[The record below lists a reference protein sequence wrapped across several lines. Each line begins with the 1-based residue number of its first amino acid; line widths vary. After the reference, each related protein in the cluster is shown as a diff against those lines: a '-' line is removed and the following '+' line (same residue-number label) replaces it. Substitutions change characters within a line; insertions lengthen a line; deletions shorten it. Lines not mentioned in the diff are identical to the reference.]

1 MASTSPVPSPPGKR
15 PLPSDPL
22 LGTSPARW
30 HGGLAPWQ
38 GTFPFR
44 ATANLGPVAWLDI
57 APKAELAIRAGG
69 FDLAFR
75 QAPQYAPDPWGSTP
89 LRPGIGY
96 FVGEAQLFRLP
107 HNAWLTAPSYSSVVT
122 AVTLVADPVPTKR
135 DLGAANR
142 PVIWNVTAELGAVQ
156 SYDGADHHMGT
167 RRFTKM
173 LPTDPEFGWIPAAII
188 ASLQ

>member
-1 MASTSPVPSPPGKR
+1 MMAAGIHPNSGSVGNIFVKRRVPMWWSA
-15 PLPSDPL
+15 PSYDC
-22 LGTSPARW
+22 
-30 HGGLAPWQ
+30 
-38 GTFPFR
+38 
-44 ATANLGPVAWLDI
+44 
-57 APKAELAIRAGG
+57 
-69 FDLAFR
+69 
-75 QAPQYAPDPWGSTP
+75 
-89 LRPGIGY
+89 
-96 FVGEAQLFRLP
+96 
-107 HNAWLTAPSYSSVVT
+107 TAPSSAVTFQMTGRFAAPRSRLVGTGSATSVT